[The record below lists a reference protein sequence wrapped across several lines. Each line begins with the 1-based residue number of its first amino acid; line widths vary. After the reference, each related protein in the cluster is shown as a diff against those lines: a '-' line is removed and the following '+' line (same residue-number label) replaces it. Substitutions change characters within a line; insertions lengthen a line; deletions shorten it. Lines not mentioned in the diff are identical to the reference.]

1 MAMAAKSWRLT
12 APVAVLM
19 VAAIFACFCSCAVA
33 AEMAPSPSP
42 DSAPSV
48 ELDEETSLNLRLLDL
63 KGIDLNL
70 TGSELVGLQK
80 YMDRLEASIG
90 GGGFRFEKTAWDL
103 SPGELG
109 FKLGVIF
116 AQAAFRCTI
125 TTPASGDPSR
135 PTPQIPLF
143 IREKLHLH
151 LSGITVTHLP

>member
-1 MAMAAKSWRLT
+1 M

-19 VAAIFACFCSCAVA
+19 VAAIFACFGPCAA
-33 AEMAPSPSP
+33 AAKMALSPSP

-48 ELDEETSLNLRLLDL
+48 QLDEETSLSLRLLDL
-63 KGIDLNL
+63 RGIDLNL
-70 TGSELVGLQK
+70 TESELVGLQK
-80 YMDRLEASIG
+80 YMDRLEVSI
-90 GGGFRFEKTAWDL
+90 GGGFRFEKTAWEL
-103 SPGELG
+103 SPRELG